1 MTSPLAALARVAHT
15 LARTEDL
22 EATISAVAE
31 EGRQVFGAQRAGVFL
46 LDEAGG
52 VVPFAAPGLS
62 AGYVTALQARWREMA
77 PAAAILRGEAYFVR
91 DARDDRA
98 SPMHDQVE
106 AEGFAALAALPLS
119 YGGRVIGWISFYH
132 DAPRDYGAEERV
144 LASAFADQAALAIG
158 RGRLLA
164 TVSRVKQEW
173 QAAFDGLGS
182 GLALVDRQGRIERGN
197 RFMAELAGVDVTA
210 LRGLKLPALFQG
222 WPADGA
228 ELLTLAQA
236 STERV
241 SCYLDGPG
249 GRHLAVMAT
258 PRPEGGFVVGITD
271 VTDEV
276 NLRSRLVQ
284 SEKLAAL
291 GTLVSGAAHELNN
304 PLAGISAMA
313 QALLLEMPP
322 ADTASALQTIR
333 LEAMRAARIVGDL
346 LTFARPRAL
355 ERRDTNLNQIV
366 RETFSAT
373 PALSDHGAVWTL
385 GLDPTLPAVSGDP
398 ELVRQVVTN
407 LLVNAA
413 HAMAEGARRE
423 AVVRT
428 AWNAEWVT
436 FEVLDSGPGAPP
448 DQLARVFEPFFT
460 TKGPGQ
466 GTGLGLSISHGI
478 IRAHGGDIT
487 GENREGGGARFSFR
501 LPRDPTRIPRIS
513 HA

>member
-1 MTSPLAALARVAHT
+1 MAAV
-15 LARTEDL
+15 
-22 EATISAVAE
+22 VM
-31 EGRQVFGAQRAGVFL
+31 L
-46 LDEAGG
+46 LWN
-52 VVPFAAPGLS
+52 
-62 AGYVTALQARWREMA
+62 AL
-77 PAAAILRGEAYFVR
+77 I
-91 DARDDRA
+91 
-98 SPMHDQVE
+98 
-106 AEGFAALAALPLS
+106 
-119 YGGRVIGWISFYH
+119 
-132 DAPRDYGAEERV
+132 
-144 LASAFADQAALAIG
+144 
-158 RGRLLA
+158 
-164 TVSRVKQEW
+164 
-173 QAAFDGLGS
+173 
-182 GLALVDRQGRIERGN
+182 
-197 RFMAELAGVDVTA
+197 
-210 LRGLKLPALFQG
+210 PALFQG

-407 LLVNAA
+407 LLVNAD
-413 HAMAEGARRE
+413 HAMNDVGG
-423 AVVRT
+423 VIIVRVDT
-428 AWNAEWVT
+428 TVGEDDADAGPVPYACV
-436 FEVLDSGPGAPP
+436 EVIDTGHGM
-448 DQLARVFEPFFT
+448 DETTTNRVFEPFFT
-460 TKGPGQ
+460 TRQVGH
-466 GTGLGLSISHGI
+466 GTGLGLSVAHGI
-478 IRAHGGDIT
+478 ITSMHGKIRVTSQAGVGST
-487 GENREGGGARFSFR
+487 FR
-501 LPRDPTRIPRIS
+501 VLIPQLEEQS
-513 HA
+513 NAVA